1 MVYADF
7 KIDETTFPPARLG
20 NIGAILNVILPLLI
34 LGAALLFLVM
44 FLLAGFQWL
53 TAGGSMENAKKAQ
66 KTMSF
71 AVIGLVVVVV
81 SYTAVKLIGV
91 ILQINLLF

>member
-7 KIDETTFPPARLG
+7 TIDETTFPPARVA
-20 NIGAILNVILPLLI
+20 NIGTILNTILPLLI

-53 TAGGSMENAKKAQ
+53 TAGGSMDNVKKAQ

-71 AVIGLVVVVV
+71 AVLGLVVVVV
-81 SYTAVKLIGV
+81 SYTIVKLIGF
-91 ILQINLLF
+91 ILQITLPF